1 VIIRA
6 AARHPRPGAGAGRL
20 RQQGRDGQVQPSVSS
35 RPGGPA
41 LAKEAASPST
51 AIAVLALVVPLA
63 LLALM
68 ALLVGC
74 APRGAPSPPPAAA
87 PPPALA
93 AVPPAEPGAA
103 PGRYVGG
110 PVALECAPFA
120 RALTGIELRGAA
132 ADWWQQAAG
141 RYDRSS
147 RPAVGAVLAFRRTSR
162 LADGHAAVVTH
173 VIDARTILVSQANWV
188 ANRVTEDMP
197 VMDVSAANDWSA
209 VRVWWPP
216 AGQMGTRPYPTWGFI
231 LPDRPLTREALAA
244 ALSDGQAAWRT
255 LPD

>member
-1 VIIRA
+1 V
-6 AARHPRPGAGAGRL
+6 
-20 RQQGRDGQVQPSVSS
+20 
-35 RPGGPA
+35 
-41 LAKEAASPST
+41 
-51 AIAVLALVVPLA
+51 A

-110 PVALECAPFA
+110 PVARNARPSRAPSPASSCAAPPP
-120 RALTGIELRGAA
+120 TGGSRRPGAT
-132 ADWWQQAAG
+132 
-141 RYDRSS
+141 DRSS
-147 RPAVGAVLAFRRTSR
+147 RPAVGAGLAFRRTSR

-188 ANRVTEDMP
+188 ANRVTENMP

-231 LPDRPLTREALAA
+231 LPGRPLTREALAA